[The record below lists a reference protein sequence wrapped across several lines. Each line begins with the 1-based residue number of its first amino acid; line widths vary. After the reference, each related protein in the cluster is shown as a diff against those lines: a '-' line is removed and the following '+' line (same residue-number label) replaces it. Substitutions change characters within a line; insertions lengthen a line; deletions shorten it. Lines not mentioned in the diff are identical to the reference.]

1 MRSIQARAMS
11 PMPDKG
17 LKAYLSWVANSGD
30 PFAVAV
36 TEQLARYPV
45 PVSVFVTDDN
55 FLGLK
60 NVYPAVIAALEEVY
74 HPMLDGLDH
83 PLRIGTPYR
92 EVVLTGGIGCAK
104 TYASVLGCL
113 YGAYLL
119 SCLRNPHALFGLD
132 PNSEIVFLFQSIRF
146 QTGGVAYKLARGI
159 VEGSR
164 FFTQYFQKN
173 HQVKNEILL
182 PNNIVF
188 RPVSGEL
195 TAAIG
200 MNVVTVVL
208 DEMSFM
214 RYHAKSVHSEEG
226 GEYDQAKA
234 LYSST
239 RSRIDSRFAKLGRY
253 LIPMWLAGSARHE
266 EDFLQVKI
274 RENLQSIARGEDSGI
289 YVYNKTI
296 WEVKP
301 WDYPS
306 GRTFRVFLGKGST
319 PAQIVGEDSPLYE
332 SEHVIDVPIELE
344 ASFVSQP
351 INIALRDIC
360 GVPSSEFGNFVVE
373 VEKAKS
379 RFDRRNMFTMDSCT
393 FQGGDLP
400 KVWKTFLETAR
411 TDRVWFCHLDLS
423 RTTDCTGMAF
433 GYVDK
438 WVHNRPQM
446 VVEGILEVPPMPGY
460 VVPWDAIIYFI
471 FRASKRIPIYGI
483 SADQVGYHY
492 LAEQLPQWGFKI
504 AKISDT
510 PNSEIFHKFL
520 TTLVEG
526 DVSIAHHQKTI
537 DELLALTVDE
547 KTGKVTKPAGG
558 SKDCIDALVGLV
570 ELLKIAPRHLHDLG
584 WWPTPHVP
592 EMEKNA
598 DGSFRVVGGKP
609 MYALPGA

>member
-1 MRSIQARAMS
+1 
-11 PMPDKG
+11 MPG
-17 LKAYLSWVANSGD
+17 QWGD
-30 PFAVAV
+30 PDTELEDYVRWSITNNDRFALEVV
-36 TEQLARYPV
+36 ENLSRLPV
-45 PVSVFVTDDN
+45 PISVFITDDR
-55 FLGLK
+55 FLGLQ
-60 NVYPAVIAALEEVY
+60 NAYPVVIDALTEIY
-74 HPMLDGLDH
+74 HPVVEGLDY
-83 PLRIGTPYR
+83 PLRVGTPYR
-92 EVVLTGGIGCAK
+92 EVLLTGGIGCAK
-104 TYASVLGCL
+104 TYTAVLGML
-113 YGAYLL
+113 YGVYLL

-132 PNSEIVFLFQSIRF
+132 ANSEIVFLFQSIRF
-146 QTGGVAYKLARGI
+146 ETGGVAYKLAREI
-159 VEGSR
+159 VDGSTY
-164 FFTQYFQKN
+164 FTKHFPKN
-173 HQVKNEILL
+173 SKVKNEVQL
-182 PNNIVF
+182 PFNIVL
-188 RPVSGEL
+188 RQVSGDP

-200 MNVVTVVL
+200 MNVVSVCL

-214 RYHAKSVHSEEG
+214 RFHKKSVYADDG
-226 GEYDQAKA
+226 GAFDQARV

-239 RSRIDSRFAKLGRY
+239 RSRIDSRFSKLGRC
-253 LIPMWLAGSARHE
+253 LIPMFCAGSARHQD
-266 EDFLQVKI
+266 DFIQGKI
-274 RENLQSIARGEDSGI
+274 HQHQELEAQGIDSGI
-289 YVYNKTI
+289 YVYRRTI

-301 WDYPS
+301 WEYPS
-306 GRTFRVFLGKGST
+306 GDIFRVFKGKGST
-319 PAQIVGEDSPLYE
+319 PPQIVGLDSPLYE
-332 SEHVIDVPIELE
+332 SEHVVDVPVELK
-344 ASFVSQP
+344 ASFLSQP

-360 GVPSSEFGNFVVE
+360 GIPSSEFGNFVVE
-373 VEKAKS
+373 VEKVKS
-379 RFDRRNMFTMDSCT
+379 RFDRRIMFTTDSCT
-393 FQGGDLP
+393 FQGDDLP

-446 VVEGILEVPPMPGY
+446 VIEGILEVPPMPGY

-471 FRASKRIPIYGI
+471 FRASKRIPIYGV

-520 TTLVEG
+520 TTLVED
-526 DVSIAHHQKTI
+526 DVSIAHHQKTV

-558 SKDCIDALVGLV
+558 SKDCIDAVVGLV

-584 WWPTPHVP
+584 WWPTPYIP